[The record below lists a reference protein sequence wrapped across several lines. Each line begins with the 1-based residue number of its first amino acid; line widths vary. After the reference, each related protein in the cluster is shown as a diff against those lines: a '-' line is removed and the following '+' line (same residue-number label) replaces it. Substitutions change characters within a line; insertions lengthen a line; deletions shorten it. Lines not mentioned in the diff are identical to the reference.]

1 MVVGEGRRGEG
12 KGVEG
17 KMGVGATLKG
27 VEGEV
32 GSTLPS
38 PHCFDS
44 RKTHAHPLL
53 LRGSRGAGSRGVED

>member
-1 MVVGEGRRGEG
+1 MVGEGRGEEG

-17 KMGVGATLKG
+17 KVGVGGTLQG

-38 PHCFDS
+38 PHCFDPC
-44 RKTHAHPLL
+44 KAHTQPLL
-53 LRGSRGAGSRGVED
+53 LWGSRWAERGVED